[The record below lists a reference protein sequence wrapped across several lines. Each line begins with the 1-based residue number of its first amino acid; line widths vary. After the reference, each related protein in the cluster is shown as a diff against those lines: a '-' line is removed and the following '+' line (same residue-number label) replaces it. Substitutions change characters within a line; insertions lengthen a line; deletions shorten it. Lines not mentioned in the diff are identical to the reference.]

1 VVKPTGF
8 RAILAER
15 GMEGALLF
23 LAEVLEA
30 LAKRRD
36 RRPATAVPPAT
47 PLETEDEEHNG

>member
-1 VVKPTGF
+1 MVKPVGF

-15 GMEGALLF
+15 GLEGALLF

-47 PLETEDEEHNG
+47 PSETEDEEHNG